1 MCHANAYYARRRTLS
16 SAREHAYN
24 KTGLASY
31 EPKNGTQK
39 PAGPTQSPGPLGCGC
54 RFAHPEKATATVTHS
69 AARNT

>member
-1 MCHANAYYARRRTLS
+1 MCRANAYYARRWKPVA
-16 SAREHAYN
+16 AREHDSE
-24 KTGLASY
+24 KTRRENY

-54 RFAHPEKATATVTHS
+54 RFAHPEKAAATVTHS